1 MISRGKSGYYRN
13 EDIGGKSWKNA
24 VKLDEDLFK
33 QASQSYYYH
42 QVLPFPEV
50 VHWLYQKYI
59 TFQEVLN
66 ILASCWTLEK
76 SLWSSHEV
84 AKDLNL
90 FDKMF
95 R

>member
-1 MISRGKSGYYRN
+1 MVWPR
-13 EDIGGKSWKNA
+13 EDNDVAEFEEES
-24 VKLDEDLFK
+24 
-33 QASQSYYYH
+33 
-42 QVLPFPEV
+42 FPEV
-50 VHWLYQKYI
+50 VHRLYQKYI

-76 SLWSSHEV
+76 SIWSSHEV

-95 R
+95 RQSFLYQQQQM

>member
-1 MISRGKSGYYRN
+1 MEN
-13 EDIGGKSWKNA
+13 LHKSWKNA

-42 QVLPFPEV
+42 QVLSFPEV

-84 AKDLNL
+84 AMDLNL
-90 FDKMF
+90 FDKTF
-95 R
+95 RQSFLYQQQQM

>member
-1 MISRGKSGYYRN
+1 MAN
-13 EDIGGKSWKNA
+13 LHKSWKNA

-42 QVLPFPEV
+42 QILPFPEV
-50 VHWLYQKYI
+50 VHRLYQKYI
-59 TFQEVLN
+59 TSQEVLN

-76 SLWSSHEV
+76 SIWSSHEV

-95 R
+95 RQSFLYQQQQM

>member
-1 MISRGKSGYYRN
+1 MAN
-13 EDIGGKSWKNA
+13 LHKSWKNA

-42 QVLPFPEV
+42 QILPSPEV
-50 VHWLYQKYI
+50 VHRLYQKYI

-76 SLWSSHEV
+76 SIWSSHEV

-95 R
+95 RQSFLYQQQQM